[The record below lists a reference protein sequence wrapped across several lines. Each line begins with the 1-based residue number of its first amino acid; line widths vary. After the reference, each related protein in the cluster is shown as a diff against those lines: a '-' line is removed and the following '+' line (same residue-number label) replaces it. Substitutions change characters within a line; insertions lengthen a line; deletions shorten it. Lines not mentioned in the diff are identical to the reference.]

1 MIEYRDFAPKQLA
14 APALFKA
21 ASFDTLDTA
30 VAAANEW
37 IAAHGVEVINVE
49 TIVLPNLWSTH
60 SAGTTDPNRV
70 LQPGFAEAW
79 NQFVRVWY
87 RRA

>member
-14 APALFKA
+14 AAGFIKS
-21 ASFDTLDTA
+21 ASFDTLDAA

-37 IAAHGVEVINVE
+37 IAAANIDVINVE
-49 TIVLPNLWSTH
+49 TVVLPNLWTPH
-60 SAGTTDPNRV
+60 SQGTVDPNRV
-70 LQPGFAEAW
+70 LQSGFAESW